1 MKFHKFSKKRKA
13 VLKEKERTEY
23 EREYDE
29 DFEND
34 DFIEEEK
41 TDNEEM
47 VSAYNVDSDFLS
59 KKGLSD
65 ELIALLR
72 NAFFVERDDKSK
84 DGAIAALTRYE
95 MFQRLLE
102 LKHLYNVADYIIYII
117 KEIYGISLVSLES
130 VQKTEPEID
139 ELLDGLD
146 EMRND
151 AIYNDA
157 VPSDNCE
164 EENLEEEIKEDMQN
178 EIDVPE
184 EKTEIGI
191 PVETAVSENEM
202 YDEMDEDTEE
212 DDEIYDYILKV
223 IDYEG
228 KEKKYLL
235 SEFTEEENLELLNML
250 VDANKDSHVKDIPA
264 YLESL
269 GAVIHSAEEYD
280 DEDVYFIYDAAMN
293 VVIDEIDEA
302 V

>member
-65 ELIALLR
+65 ELIVLLR
-72 NAFFVERDDKSK
+72 NAFFVERNDKSK
-84 DGAIAALTRYE
+84 DGDIAALTRYE

-117 KEIYGISLVSLES
+117 KEIYGISLVES
-130 VQKTEPEID
+130 AQKMEPAID
-139 ELLDGLD
+139 ELLDELD
-146 EMRND
+146 EMK
-151 AIYNDA
+151 NDA
-157 VPSDNCE
+157 VPSVNRE

-202 YDEMDEDTEE
+202 YDEMDEDTEGYFCS
-212 DDEIYDYILKV
+212 DRNY
-223 IDYEG
+223 G
-228 KEKKYLL
+228 SNL
-235 SEFTEEENLELLNML
+235 S
-250 VDANKDSHVKDIPA
+250 
-264 YLESL
+264 
-269 GAVIHSAEEYD
+269 G
-280 DEDVYFIYDAAMN
+280 
-293 VVIDEIDEA
+293 
-302 V
+302 